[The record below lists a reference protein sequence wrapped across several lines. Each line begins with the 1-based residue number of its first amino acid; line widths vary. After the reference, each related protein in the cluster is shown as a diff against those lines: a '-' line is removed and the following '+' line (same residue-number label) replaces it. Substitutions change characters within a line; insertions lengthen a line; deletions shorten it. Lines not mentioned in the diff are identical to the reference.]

1 MATTHAMFDGKLQL
15 YRRGDG
21 KVWQCAARVGGER
34 FRESTRETE
43 LGRAKDVAEE
53 WYLGLRGQLR
63 NGEIVRRE
71 KTFGD
76 AAEQHMRQARVL
88 AATVRSPKYI
98 EGMELRAKA
107 HILPFFGKTPLSEV
121 NRGLVQ
127 TYRVKRA
134 EDAIAASLAKA
145 IAKIEKDTENA
156 LEKATGREEW
166 NRILARAEDLKS
178 KAKGKPPARSTTDHE
193 MVFIRQ
199 VLKHAEGMG
208 WLNSLPNLD
217 MPYKSRPKRERRAWF
232 SPEEYKRLYTAT
244 AKKAKQGG
252 RRGWTERYEDLHD
265 FVLFM
270 ANTGLRPDEA
280 LRLEFRDVVIEK
292 DYATK
297 QTILVM
303 DVRGKTGTGY
313 CKSMPA
319 AVFTFERLRERREQQ
334 LANPPKVWP
343 RRSRSLK
350 VTRHRPMPVKA
361 EPREL
366 LPTDL
371 LFPSFNRDAFN
382 AILAEEGLKY
392 DRDGRVRTAYSL
404 RHTYISM
411 RLMEGANI
419 HQIANNCRTSVQM
432 IEQFYAAHI
441 KDRLDASAINV
452 QRPQAA
458 RKASRSR
465 KPAGDR
471 GEIFMENA
479 PPPG

>member
-1 MATTHAMFDGKLQL
+1 MFDGKLQI

-21 KVWQCAARVGGER
+21 KVWQCSARVGGER
-34 FRESTRETE
+34 FRESTHETE

-53 WYLGLRGQLR
+53 WYLGLRGMLR
-63 NGEIVRRE
+63 NGQIVRKER
-71 KTFGD
+71 TFGD

-98 EGMELRAKA
+98 EGMELRARA
-107 HILPFFGKTPLSEV
+107 HILPFLGKTPLSEV

-127 TYRVKRA
+127 TYRVMRA
-134 EDAIAASLAKA
+134 EETIAATLAKA
-145 IAKIEKDTENA
+145 IAKIDRETEA
-156 LEKATGREEW
+156 DLEKVTAPEVRD
-166 NRILARAEDLKS
+166 RIVARAEMLKS
-178 KAKGKPPARSTTDHE
+178 KARGKPPARSTTDHE

-208 WLNSLPNLD
+208 WLSYLPNLD
-217 MPYKSRPKRERRAWF
+217 MPYKSKPKRERRAWF

-244 AKKAKQGG
+244 ANKAKQGG

-292 DYATK
+292 DYGTK
-297 QTILVM
+297 QTILVI

-313 CKSMPA
+313 CKSMPG
-319 AVFTFERLRERREQQ
+319 AVFPFERLRERRIKQ

-343 RRSRSLK
+343 RRSRSK
-350 VTRHRPMPVKA
+350 NPTRHRQLPLQV
-361 EPREL
+361 EPRKL

-371 LFPSFNRDAFN
+371 LFPEFSRDALN
-382 AILAEEGLKY
+382 AILVEEGLKF
-392 DRDGRVRTAYSL
+392 DRDGRARTAYSL

-452 QRPQAA
+452 QRPRDA
-458 RKASRSR
+458 RNPDRLGAEHYPQEPKPGPEAS
-465 KPAGDR
+465 
-471 GEIFMENA
+471 I
-479 PPPG
+479 

>member
-1 MATTHAMFDGKLQL
+1 MTTHAMFDGKLQI

-34 FRESTRETE
+34 FRESTKETE
-43 LGRAKDVAEE
+43 LARAKDVAEE
-53 WYLGLRGQLR
+53 WYLALRGQLR
-63 NGEIVRRE
+63 NGSIVRRE
-71 KTFGD
+71 KTFGE
-76 AAEQHMRQARVL
+76 AAEQHMRHARVL

-98 EGMELRAKA
+98 EGMELRARA
-107 HILPFFGKTPLSEV
+107 HILPYFGKTPLSEV

-127 TYRVKRA
+127 SYCVMRA
-134 EDAIAASLAKA
+134 EETIAASLAKTL
-145 IAKIEKDTENA
+145 AKIDRETAETLDTA
-156 LEKATGREEW
+156 STPRDRE
-166 NRILARAEDLKS
+166 RILARAADLKA

-208 WLNSLPNLD
+208 WLDHIPNLD
-217 MPYKSRPKRERRAWF
+217 MPYKSKAKRERRAWF
-232 SPEEYKRLYTAT
+232 SPEEYDRLVKAT
-244 AKKAKQGG
+244 RAKAKQGG
-252 RRGWTERYEDLHD
+252 RRGWAERYEDLHD

-280 LRLEFRDVVIEK
+280 LRLEFRDVEIEK

-297 QTILVM
+297 QTILVI

-313 CKSMPA
+313 CKSMPG
-319 AVFTFERLRERREQQ
+319 AVHPFERLKKRRGEQ
-334 LANPPKVWP
+334 LLNPPKVWP
-343 RRSRSLK
+343 RRSRSK
-350 VTRHRPMPVKA
+350 KPTRHRQVPMPL

-371 LFPSFNRDAFN
+371 VFPNFSRDAFN

-419 HQIANNCRTSVQM
+419 HMLANNCRTSVQM

-441 KDRLDASAINV
+441 RDRLDTKAINI

-458 RKASRSR
+458 RKASKKSNRAYPDDGS
-465 KPAGDR
+465 
-471 GEIFMENA
+471 
-479 PPPG
+479 PPPEVRI

>member
-1 MATTHAMFDGKLQL
+1 MTTHTMFDGQLQV
-15 YRRGDG
+15 YRRGAG
-21 KVWQCAARVGGER
+21 KTWQCAARVGGER

-43 LGRAKDVAEE
+43 LTRAKDVAEE
-53 WYLGLRGQLR
+53 WFLGLRGRLR

-71 KTFGD
+71 KRFGE
-76 AAEQHMRQARVL
+76 AAEHYMRQARVL
-88 AATVRSPKYI
+88 AATVRSPAYV

-107 HILPFFGKTPLSEV
+107 HILPYFERTPLSQV
-121 NRGLVQ
+121 NRGFVQ

-134 EDAIAASLAKA
+134 EETIAATLARA
-145 IAKIEKDTENA
+145 LAKIEKDVEAA
-156 LEKATGREEW
+156 LEKAATPEERA
-166 NRILARAEDLKS
+166 RIVAEAASLKA

-208 WLNSLPNLD
+208 WLDHLPSLD
-217 MPYKSRPKRERRAWF
+217 MPYKTRTKRERRAWF
-232 SPEEYKRLYTAT
+232 SPEEYVRLYTAT
-244 AKKAKQGG
+244 GAKAKEGG

-280 LRLEFRDVVIEK
+280 LRLQFRDVVVEK

-297 QTILVM
+297 QTILVI

-313 CKSMPA
+313 CKSMPQ
-319 AVFTFERLRERREQQ
+319 AVYPFERLMERRIQQ
-334 LANPPKVWP
+334 LQNPPRVWP
-343 RRSRSLK
+343 RRSRSTK
-350 VTRHRPMPVKA
+350 PTRHRALSIQA

-371 LFPSFNRDAFN
+371 VFPAFNRVAFN
-382 AILAEEGLKY
+382 TILEELGLKH

-419 HQIANNCRTSVQM
+419 YQIANNCRTSVQM

-441 KDRLDASAINV
+441 KDRLDATAINV
-452 QRPQAA
+452 RRPRGARTASAAA
-458 RKASRSR
+458 RSATPHHGNDGAEVS
-465 KPAGDR
+465 
-471 GEIFMENA
+471 I
-479 PPPG
+479 

>member
-1 MATTHAMFDGKLQL
+1 MTTHQMFDGKLQV

-21 KVWQCAARVGGER
+21 RIWQCAARVGGER

-43 LGRAKDVAEE
+43 LARAKDVAEE

-71 KTFGD
+71 KTFGE
-76 AAEQHMRQARVL
+76 AAEEHMRQARVL
-88 AATVRSPKYI
+88 AATVRSPAYI
-98 EGMELRAKA
+98 ENMELRARA
-107 HILPFFGKTPLSEV
+107 HIIHFLGKTPLSQV

-134 EDAIAASLAKA
+134 EETIAATLAKA
-145 IAKIEKDTENA
+145 IAKIEKEAEAA
-156 LEKATGREEW
+156 LKKATTPEEEA
-166 NRILARAEDLKS
+166 RILAEASALKA

-193 MVFIRQ
+193 LVFIRQ
-199 VLKHAEGMG
+199 TLKHAEGMG
-208 WLNSLPNLD
+208 WIDHLPNLD
-217 MPYKSRPKRERRAWF
+217 MPYKSKAKRERRAWF
-232 SPEEYKRLYTAT
+232 SPEEYKRLYQAT
-244 AKKAKQGG
+244 GRKAQEGG
-252 RRGWTERYEDLHD
+252 RRGWKERYEDLHD

-280 LRLEFRDVVIEK
+280 LRLEFRDVVVEK

-313 CKSMPA
+313 CKSMPQ
-319 AVFTFERLRERREQQ
+319 AVFTFERLRERRVKQ
-334 LANPPKVWP
+334 LLNPPKVWP
-343 RRSRSLK
+343 RRSRSK
-350 VTRHRPMPVKA
+350 NPTRHRQIPVKA

-371 LFPSFNRDAFN
+371 LFPNFNREAFN
-382 AILAEEGLKY
+382 AILREENLKY

-441 KDRLDASAINV
+441 KDRLDTASINI
-452 QRPQAA
+452 QRPKAA
-458 RKASRSR
+458 RSASRRNTRSYSNGSDEG
-465 KPAGDR
+465 PEAG
-471 GEIFMENA
+471 I
-479 PPPG
+479 